1 MTGNQI
7 GRILDWIISFSEN
20 KEKVW
25 DQRDVDYFI
34 KKVNRNKWIDY
45 AWDIYSLIVHV
56 NNEKKQ
62 K

>member
-7 GRILDWIISFSEN
+7 GRILDWIINFSEN

-34 KKVNRNKWIDY
+34 KKVNRNKWMGY
-45 AWDIYSLIVHV
+45 LQSYSSC
-56 NNEKKQ
+56 
-62 K
+62 